1 MDNNKY
7 TFSKLDI
14 NDELKEI
21 KKSLNMPR
29 IQL

>member
-7 TFSKLDI
+7 AFSKLDI